1 MKLVIA
7 GGSGTLG
14 RRIADDASRHG
25 DDVVILTRTPR
36 PDGAYRQVQWDG
48 RSVGAWANELE
59 GAVLVNLAGELVD
72 VRPTPANIERL
83 RRSRVEPTMALVE
96 ASHGCERPPV
106 LWLQGSST
114 AIYGDAG
121 QNVVTEATPIPAGPP
136 QMPGVARPWEEAARR
151 ARAERQVILRMSLV
165 LDNDTPVLDR
175 LTKLVRLGLGGRIA
189 SGRQWIS
196 WIHVHDM
203 LAALRFVVAS
213 DVDGVVNV
221 TSPQPVQNAALMAE
235 LRRHLNRPWSPPA
248 PAPLVKVGAWLMGSD
263 PALALTGRRCVPERL
278 LDAGFDFQFADLS
291 AALDDLF
298 VSRRFRSE
306 LDGDGVVVHN

>member
-1 MKLVIA
+1 MKFVIA

-14 RRIADDASRHG
+14 RRIAADASRRG
-25 DDVVILTRTPR
+25 DDVVILTRTRR
-36 PDGAYRQVQWDG
+36 PEIGFRQVEWDG
-48 RSVGAWANELE
+48 RSVGKWAHELE
-59 GAVLVNLAGELVD
+59 DAVLVNLAGELVD
-72 VRPTPANIERL
+72 VRPTAANIELL
-83 RRSRVEPTMALVE
+83 RRSRVEPTEALVE
-96 ASHGCERPPV
+96 ASHDHPPA

-121 QNVVTEATPIPAGPP
+121 QEVVTERTPIPPGPP
-136 QMPGVARPWEEAARR
+136 QMPGVARPWEEAAKD
-151 ARAERQVILRMSLV
+151 AVAERQVILRMSLV
-165 LDNDTPVLDR
+165 LDNGTPVLDR

-189 SGRQWIS
+189 TGTQWIS

-203 LAALRFVVAS
+203 LAALRFIIAN
-213 DVDGVVNV
+213 DMAGVVNV

-235 LRRHLNRPWSPPA
+235 LRSHLNRPWSPPA

-278 LDAGFDFQFADLS
+278 LDAGFGFELAELS

-298 VSRRFRSE
+298 VSKRLQ
-306 LDGDGVVVHN
+306 LDRDGVVVGGL